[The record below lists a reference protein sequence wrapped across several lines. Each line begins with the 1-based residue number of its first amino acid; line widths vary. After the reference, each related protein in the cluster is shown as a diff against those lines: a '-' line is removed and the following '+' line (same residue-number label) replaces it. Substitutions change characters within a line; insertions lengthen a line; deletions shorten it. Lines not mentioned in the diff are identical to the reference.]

1 MKKKQKICFDFE
13 KRHIK
18 GEKQIAQTDFAEYL
32 KKQLREQQNLLWPI
46 SRNWLNKTYCYISKV
61 QDLEKSASK
70 SFFIER

>member
-46 SRNWLNKTYCYISKV
+46 SRN
-61 QDLEKSASK
+61 
-70 SFFIER
+70 